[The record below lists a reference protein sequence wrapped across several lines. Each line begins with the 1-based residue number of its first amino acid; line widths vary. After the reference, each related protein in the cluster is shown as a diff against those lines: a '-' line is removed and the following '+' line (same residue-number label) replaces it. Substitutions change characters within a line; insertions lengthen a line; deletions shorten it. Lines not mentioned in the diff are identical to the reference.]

1 MEKKIEAGV
10 FIPTVRSGW
19 VHSTNAPHTPGS
31 FKHALEVTRLAEYL
45 GFDFVLSPQN
55 WRGAQGPHR
64 FWGDTVDSIAAAG
77 ALTQATDRINVWC
90 TAHVSVHK
98 PATIAKIVASLSEI
112 GDGRI
117 GLNVV
122 TGGNY
127 MQLYPLG
134 FWDDMGHDERYDM
147 AEDWVSVIRKYW
159 SEEVV
164 THDGPYFKADG
175 GILSPRPAKRPTLVN
190 AGASPRGLKFAVDSC
205 DIAFLMGGGD
215 AKFVEQAKLAKQ
227 LAKDRNKP
235 DFKVFGAMTIIPGET
250 DEAAQELLEHLEVG
264 ADLVGLADLASGYQ
278 KNTKGF
284 DKLSA
289 SSLAPLGGA
298 DYKAVMPGAIVGSYE
313 NLASKIAKQVNEADL
328 DGILIIVP
336 DYISHLNQLGTRT
349 LPRLADFGI
358 ECSVGRT
365 TAVPNSVVV
374 E

>member
-1 MEKKIEAGV
+1 MAKQIQAGV

-77 ALTQATDRINVWC
+77 ALTQATDRINIWC

-98 PATIAKIVASLSEI
+98 PAAIAKIVASLSEI
-112 GDGRI
+112 GGGRI

-122 TGGNY
+122 TGGSY

-134 FWDDMGHDERYDM
+134 FWDDLGHDERYDM
-147 AEDWVSVIRKYW
+147 AEEWVSVIRKYW
-159 SEEVV
+159 SEDVV
-164 THDGPYFKADG
+164 THEGPHFMADG

-205 DIAFLMGGGD
+205 DVAFLMGGGD
-215 AKFVEQAKLAKQ
+215 AGFIEQSKMAKKLAQ
-227 LAKDRNKP
+227 EAGKP

-250 DEAAQELLEHLEVG
+250 DEAARALVDHFEAG
-264 ADLVGLADLASGYQ
+264 ADLVGLADLAAGYQ

-284 DKLSA
+284 DKLSS

-298 DYKAVMPGAIVGSYE
+298 EYRSVMPGAIIGSYD
-313 NLASKIAKQVNEADL
+313 NLAEKIAKQINDADL
-328 DGILIIVP
+328 DGILLIVP
-336 DYISHLNQLGTRT
+336 DYISHLGQLGTRT
-349 LPRLADFGI
+349 LSRLGEYGI
-358 ECSVGRT
+358 NCNVGK
-365 TAVPNSVVV
+365 SL
-374 E
+374 

>member
-1 MEKKIEAGV
+1 MPKQIQAGV

-77 ALTQATDRINVWC
+77 ALSQATSRINIWC
-90 TAHVSVHK
+90 TAHVSVQK
-98 PATIAKIVASLSEI
+98 PAAIAKIVASLAEISE
-112 GDGRI
+112 DRI

-127 MQLYPLG
+127 MQLQPLG
-134 FWDDMGHDERYDM
+134 FWDDNMGHDERYDM
-147 AEDWVSVIRKYW
+147 AEEWVTLIRKYW

-164 THDGPYFKADG
+164 THDGQYFQADG

-215 AKFVEQAKLAKQ
+215 AKFVEQAKMAKQ
-227 LAKDRNKP
+227 MAKDAGKP

-250 DEAAQELLEHLEVG
+250 QEAAQAMLDHFEAG

-284 DKLSA
+284 DKLS
-289 SSLAPLGGA
+289 SSTLAPLGGQE
-298 DYKAVMPGAIVGSYE
+298 YKAVMPGAIVGSYD
-313 NLASKIAKQVNEADL
+313 NLAEKIARQVNEADL
-328 DGILIIVP
+328 DGIMLIVP
-336 DYISHLNQLGTRT
+336 DYISHLGQLGTRT
-349 LPRLADFGI
+349 FPRLAEYGI
-358 ECSVGRT
+358 ECKVG
-365 TAVPNSVVV
+365 ASL
-374 E
+374 